1 MSHYGSNPKLSSMPR
16 RMEST
21 RSYQLGTLPHSF
33 SIRSEGG
40 LMPGNGVLKS
50 YPYQQQVFEQPVSV
64 TYFSSSSQ
72 GRTDSLSRKHKEAEK
87 LLKQCQDALG
97 KAEVLAQS
105 DMRYGDPGRSREMEQ
120 YLTLA
125 NDHLLLMDG
134 CISNLNQMGYSADTL
149 RKKSSQLQDQMQAI
163 YKHVGTYRSRKS
175 STNRGFSSGSSSGWD
190 DQTAKISREALGWI
204 TKQKNLIENAE
215 WGTDAASIDHQIGN
229 QKNHNSVISDY
240 RWQLNKLEL
249 EMRDKGA
256 VYQLEEEYDSLV
268 KKSLERLEQLRQLH
282 NIVERTS
289 NEIMWIN
296 DHEEEELVYDWSDKN
311 TNIPRKQELFS
322 KLMCELEEK
331 EKTLNKLKLEADQ
344 IIQTSHPASDKIEA
358 YTDTLQTQ
366 WSWILQLTKCIDVHL
381 KENAAYFQFF
391 QDVQA
396 TEEYLR
402 KSQDAS
408 RKKFLCDR
416 NTSLK
421 QLLEMIKDL
430 EKDREKISEYR
441 RQVQNLV
448 NKSKT
453 IVQLKPR
460 NPSIKS
466 KSPII
471 LKALCDYKQ
480 EQLVVHKGDEC
491 ILKDNSQRSKW
502 QVTGPGGLDMT
513 IPSICLLIPPPN
525 PLTAEFSS
533 RIEQFYEAILT
544 LYNQLYINMKSM
556 VSWHYCLM
564 DIEKIRSL
572 TITTLKAMRPED
584 YHKIVRDL
592 ELHYQEFLKNS
603 QGSEL
608 FDEEDKTEIKGNVNK
623 AQHIYTEL
631 VVQLEKEPKAITNT
645 NITVVQNGGGGAG
658 AEVTPIT
665 ISALGSAKP
674 PELDDRVLLLELQKI
689 RLCLET
695 CENRMLQRIHIP
707 LSEDVMKDCT
717 HRITELESVRNDVQ
731 LIGDDFIDLRE
742 RLLVIISQMSG
753 SGRADFL
760 RSELSSIHQRLET
773 TAGFSGIYLERLRAL
788 MTLMDNIL
796 QVEDVI
802 KVYEARLTEEQTISL
817 DFDKIESYRNSLK
830 QMKVDL
836 EQKRDLLKSMED
848 ELQKTVYIND
858 RMGQSFHKCDVDIAK
873 YSDSVKQM
881 SDRWLRI
888 QKQIDSRLWDLE
900 KQSKQLQYYRDLY
913 QLNSKWID
921 ETRHKQ
927 DALQSAKFEDI
938 KTIMEYLNE
947 QRSLHNEIKGKREK
961 IEECQKNAEVCS
973 SSIKDYELQL
983 ASYSSGVETLLNIPI
998 KKTLVQSPSNVVLQ
1012 ESAELQARYIELF
1025 TRAGDYY
1032 RFLSEMLKNTEEL
1045 KMKNTKIDLLEE
1057 ELRLSR
1063 DVSLENSQKNKY
1075 LDEHLHKYQTE
1086 CTEFRTKILN
1096 LEELKRKA
1104 ESDYSTTKQNF
1115 DKSYNQIQELTEKVT
1130 RLTFEIDEERRKR
1143 KQLQTSYEEQ
1153 KDDYDIMLKRKQKE
1167 LDEVNWQKSEA
1178 ERSTKEKER
1187 EMERLKNQLQ
1197 EDASQKREKEMELAK
1212 VRNQYNQEISSLKK
1226 TYETD
1231 INITK
1236 TTIQQISM
1244 KKEEDNHSLRAQ
1256 LEDALKEKRDLTDEL
1271 DRLRKSV
1278 TQVNIQLTKAEESTH
1293 QQKAA
1298 ITEGSNKRQKLE
1310 IELEEITKRWSELNI
1325 RHQESL
1331 DDTRKAI
1338 QDRGKEIEKL
1348 KKQLQEEMSKRKA
1361 LDGENDKLKQIQ
1373 IDLQRENTSANET
1386 INELKVSE
1394 KRITKLKIDY
1404 DVVLKE
1410 KIRVEEEMTKFQS
1423 SMKEILAK
1431 KKAADEE
1438 LSLQKKIVTEES
1450 LKRKK
1455 LEEEL
1460 EHQKKTFTEH
1470 TNTITNLTREL
1481 DQITIIKKINQDEL
1495 KGQQESLEK
1504 HIKEKQHSA
1513 DEINRLTVEMEDL
1526 RRQLLQK
1533 KESATEAQSRNAQ
1546 LQKTIEE
1553 KCKRLNESTTEIEKL
1568 KTSTQNLTKEC
1579 LKLEEELRKQRAEY
1593 VEMKKNKD
1601 DVDGEKTAYISELKL
1616 QLQMSSQRALELQG
1630 LINELQKERGK
1641 LRQEIENFQKQAL
1654 EATNMIHESQSLYND
1669 LVQEKESLLM
1679 KTRLL
1684 EQDKIRLQRL
1694 EDELSRL
1701 KASQEADNRAKQR
1714 LQEENQ
1720 QIRNDFNRLK
1730 SQYETKEEI
1739 ITKYELDKG
1748 KFDREKHSLTIE
1760 IERLQVE
1767 IKKIEERF
1775 RRKLED
1781 SESERMSDL
1790 DALRKKMQREIDRAR
1805 EKPDVY
1811 HKSTQ
1816 TDKNVVTVDA
1826 SKLLFDG
1833 LRKKVTANQ
1842 LYDCQIIDKTTLE
1855 KLLKGQKT
1863 VEEVALEIEP
1873 HLKGT
1878 GVIAGTFVTPKE
1890 KPSILEAK
1898 KKNLLTPETALML
1911 LEAQAATGYIIDPK
1925 RNEKMSVDA
1934 AIAKDL
1940 VEVDDREKLLT
1951 AEKAV
1956 TGFKDPFTGKTVSLS
1971 EAIKKGLV
1979 DRKIGIRLLDAQIA
1993 AGGVVDPIV
2002 GVFLPKSTAHSRGLL
2017 DAEIY
2022 EALNNLTEAEGFV
2035 DPHTKKNVRYQELK
2049 EKCRTESHTG
2059 LLLLPVQKR
2068 SITVQGI
2075 RDAVPLDSLVESDIV
2090 DAKTAH
2096 DVQAGKISVD
2106 ELSNQIKTFLQ
2117 GSSCIAGIYNEAT
2130 KQKLGIYQAMKMG
2143 LVRPGT
2149 ALELLESQAAT
2160 GFIVDPINN
2169 LRLTVEEAS
2178 KKGLIGKEFK
2188 SKLLS
2193 AERAVT
2199 GYKDPETGKIISLF
2213 QAMNKELIEKGHG
2226 IRLLE
2231 AQIATGGIIDPKA
2244 SHRLP
2249 VDIAYRRGYF
2259 NEELNEILSD
2269 PSDDT
2274 KGFFDPNNEDHLTYL
2289 QLKERCITDKD
2300 TGLCLLPLKDKSK
2313 KVSQKNTLRK
2323 RRVVIVD
2330 PETNKEM
2337 SVREAYHKDLIDYET
2352 FMELSEQECEWEEIT
2367 LTASDGTSKLLLV
2380 DRKTGRQYDVQEYI
2394 DKGIINKNDFEQ
2406 YKTGSFTLTQLADM
2420 ITGSSSGEHTL
2431 SVTRT
2436 ESISTTPTSPDIQN
2450 RALRNSVDS
2459 VDDNTPVA
2467 AILDTE
2473 TLEKIT
2479 ISEAMRRGIVDTIT
2493 GQRLLEAQAC
2503 TGGIINPGTGQKL
2516 SLNEALYQC
2525 IIDQDMAGK
2534 LKYAQKAFVGFEG
2547 VKGKK
2552 RMSAAEAIK
2561 DKWLPYEAGQRFL
2574 EFQQVTGGLIE
2585 PEGLKR
2591 LTIEEAIRK
2600 GMVDSR
2606 AAQKLQDVN
2615 NYPKILT
2622 CPKTKLKISYK
2633 EAMDRS
2639 MVEAKSGQRLLEAS
2653 SVSSKGISS
2662 PYNVTSNPSSH
2673 SGSRSNSR
2681 NGSRRGSFDASS
2693 TKFTFNFSSIS
2704 NSSTGY

>member
-631 VVQLEKEPKAITNT
+631 VVQLEKEPKVETVEMDNDDVISTSTSAITNT
-645 NITVVQNGGGGAG
+645 NITVVQNGGGGGAG

-1045 KMKNTKIDLLEE
+1045 K
-1057 ELRLSR
+1057 
-1063 DVSLENSQKNKY
+1063 
-1075 LDEHLHKYQTE
+1075 
-1086 CTEFRTKILN
+1086 
-1096 LEELKRKA
+1096 
-1104 ESDYSTTKQNF
+1104 
-1115 DKSYNQIQELTEKVT
+1115 
-1130 RLTFEIDEERRKR
+1130 
-1143 KQLQTSYEEQ
+1143 
-1153 KDDYDIMLKRKQKE
+1153 
-1167 LDEVNWQKSEA
+1167 
-1178 ERSTKEKER
+1178 
-1187 EMERLKNQLQ
+1187 
-1197 EDASQKREKEMELAK
+1197 
-1212 VRNQYNQEISSLKK
+1212 
-1226 TYETD
+1226 
-1231 INITK
+1231 
-1236 TTIQQISM
+1236 
-1244 KKEEDNHSLRAQ
+1244 
-1256 LEDALKEKRDLTDEL
+1256 
-1271 DRLRKSV
+1271 
-1278 TQVNIQLTKAEESTH
+1278 
-1293 QQKAA
+1293 
-1298 ITEGSNKRQKLE
+1298 
-1310 IELEEITKRWSELNI
+1310 
-1325 RHQESL
+1325 
-1331 DDTRKAI
+1331 
-1338 QDRGKEIEKL
+1338 
-1348 KKQLQEEMSKRKA
+1348 
-1361 LDGENDKLKQIQ
+1361 
-1373 IDLQRENTSANET
+1373 
-1386 INELKVSE
+1386 
-1394 KRITKLKIDY
+1394 
-1404 DVVLKE
+1404 
-1410 KIRVEEEMTKFQS
+1410 
-1423 SMKEILAK
+1423 
-1431 KKAADEE
+1431 
-1438 LSLQKKIVTEES
+1438 
-1450 LKRKK
+1450 
-1455 LEEEL
+1455 
-1460 EHQKKTFTEH
+1460 
-1470 TNTITNLTREL
+1470 
-1481 DQITIIKKINQDEL
+1481 
-1495 KGQQESLEK
+1495 
-1504 HIKEKQHSA
+1504 
-1513 DEINRLTVEMEDL
+1513 
-1526 RRQLLQK
+1526 
-1533 KESATEAQSRNAQ
+1533 
-1546 LQKTIEE
+1546 
-1553 KCKRLNESTTEIEKL
+1553 
-1568 KTSTQNLTKEC
+1568 
-1579 LKLEEELRKQRAEY
+1579 
-1593 VEMKKNKD
+1593 
-1601 DVDGEKTAYISELKL
+1601 
-1616 QLQMSSQRALELQG
+1616 
-1630 LINELQKERGK
+1630 
-1641 LRQEIENFQKQAL
+1641 
-1654 EATNMIHESQSLYND
+1654 ATNMIHESQSLYND

>member
-631 VVQLEKEPKAITNT
+631 VVQLEKEPKVETVEMDNDDVISTSTSAITNT
-645 NITVVQNGGGGAG
+645 NITVVQNGGGGGAG

-1212 VRNQYNQEISSLKK
+1212 
-1226 TYETD
+1226 
-1231 INITK
+1231 
-1236 TTIQQISM
+1236 
-1244 KKEEDNHSLRAQ
+1244 
-1256 LEDALKEKRDLTDEL
+1256 
-1271 DRLRKSV
+1271 
-1278 TQVNIQLTKAEESTH
+1278 
-1293 QQKAA
+1293 
-1298 ITEGSNKRQKLE
+1298 
-1310 IELEEITKRWSELNI
+1310 
-1325 RHQESL
+1325 
-1331 DDTRKAI
+1331 
-1338 QDRGKEIEKL
+1338 
-1348 KKQLQEEMSKRKA
+1348 
-1361 LDGENDKLKQIQ
+1361 
-1373 IDLQRENTSANET
+1373 
-1386 INELKVSE
+1386 
-1394 KRITKLKIDY
+1394 
-1404 DVVLKE
+1404 
-1410 KIRVEEEMTKFQS
+1410 
-1423 SMKEILAK
+1423 
-1431 KKAADEE
+1431 
-1438 LSLQKKIVTEES
+1438 
-1450 LKRKK
+1450 
-1455 LEEEL
+1455 
-1460 EHQKKTFTEH
+1460 
-1470 TNTITNLTREL
+1470 
-1481 DQITIIKKINQDEL
+1481 
-1495 KGQQESLEK
+1495 
-1504 HIKEKQHSA
+1504 
-1513 DEINRLTVEMEDL
+1513 
-1526 RRQLLQK
+1526 
-1533 KESATEAQSRNAQ
+1533 
-1546 LQKTIEE
+1546 
-1553 KCKRLNESTTEIEKL
+1553 
-1568 KTSTQNLTKEC
+1568 
-1579 LKLEEELRKQRAEY
+1579 
-1593 VEMKKNKD
+1593 
-1601 DVDGEKTAYISELKL
+1601 
-1616 QLQMSSQRALELQG
+1616 
-1630 LINELQKERGK
+1630 
-1641 LRQEIENFQKQAL
+1641 
-1654 EATNMIHESQSLYND
+1654 ATNMIHESQSLYND